1 MVAVASPRSSVPE
14 TPRPAWTGFELDGE
28 AFAFASAS
36 VERVLPA
43 TAATALPFA
52 PAGVEGVVSIA
63 GDVVPVLALSALLSP
78 DRPPPVQPGTQ
89 FLILRVAGR
98 RYALRA
104 DRMLFV
110 ATVLPLAETEPA
122 SLAGAEPASLIEAL
136 ADWRGRSVKCLAVE
150 RLGLEALKPFLPPS
164 GAPGPVADGRA
175 TVAEAA
181 VAQTEMILT
190 VEAAGTSYG
199 LRATSVAEL
208 LENAVVTPLPLV
220 PSILAG
226 VAILRGRPILTFSLA
241 RLLGADASASPGGYV
256 VVVIASSR
264 FVLAVDAIGRL
275 QRSAGAGSDPIPLDL
290 EALLPVEWFGLA
302 AEMSGTP
309 AAAPVAATDR
319 QRFLCV
325 SLGDRSCA
333 LALAAI
339 ERILPPR
346 PPIRL
351 PSGAPAGV
359 DGAIEFGGRILPVTQ
374 GWRWLSR
381 PNGGVAAAHIVL
393 QHDGERRILA
403 VDAVQR
409 IVTIAQDDIL
419 PTGGHDPRIAGLGQ
433 AGGRSLEILST
444 TALMARGEVA

>member
-1 MVAVASPRSSVPE
+1 MATPAPPRSPAPE
-14 TPRPAWTGFELDGE
+14 PVRLAWTGFELDGE
-28 AFAFASAS
+28 AFAFAYAS

-43 TAATALPFA
+43 TAVTSLPFA
-52 PAGVEGVVSIA
+52 PAGVEGVASIA
-63 GDVVPVLALSALLSP
+63 GDIMPVLALFTLLSP
-78 DRPPPVQPGTQ
+78 DRPPPAQPGTQ

-98 RYALRA
+98 RYVLRA

-110 ATVLPLAETEPA
+110 AAVLPLAEGEP
-122 SLAGAEPASLIEAL
+122 SSPIEGL

-164 GAPGPVADGRA
+164 GAPGLVADGRP
-175 TVAEAA
+175 TVVEAA
-181 VAQTEMILT
+181 GAQTEMMLT
-190 VEAAGTSYG
+190 VEAGGASYG

-208 LENAVVTPLPLV
+208 LEDAVVTPLPLV
-220 PSILAG
+220 PPILAG
-226 VAILRGRPILTFSLA
+226 VAILRGRPVLTFSLP
-241 RLLGADASASPGGYV
+241 RLLGLDATAPPRGYV
-256 VVVIASSR
+256 VVVIGSSR
-264 FVLAVDAIGRL
+264 FALAVDTIGRL
-275 QRSAGAGSDPIPLDL
+275 QRSAGAESDPIPLDL
-290 EALLPVEWFGLA
+290 ATLLPPGWLDLA
-302 AEMSGTP
+302 AEMSSAP
-309 AAAPVAATDR
+309 AAAPVAATGR

-333 LALAAI
+333 LALAVV

-374 GWRWLSR
+374 GWRWLSQ

-393 QHDGERRILA
+393 QQDGERRILA

-409 IVTIAQDDIL
+409 IVTIPQYDIL

-444 TALMARGEVA
+444 AALMARGEVA